1 MYKRDTNYNWWK
13 CNSNKTLGK
22 NYCNDCVL
30 DSRNGSAVSWNTM
43 LIIGDYYYKLF
54 PRYHPERVLTVI
66 CQTFAIGSM
75 AILTYKEAS
84 TNTRKRNII
93 GYTLFCVSTLI
104 LIVLDLATSG
114 QGGIGPYI
122 GICVIVVAFGV
133 ATALVQ
139 GGVTGDLSF
148 MSPEFVRSFI
158 ALRLMTKAVFGK
170 SDDGERNG
178 AILKYYRMKA
188 ASEGSQTVSADLAVV
203 GIQTEQSQAGDAL
216 EAFLGHLV
224 TLSIFPVFNVWDMI
238 SRYFPIV
245 KCLRL
250 PRRGLMVGIL
260 IQFLFIPAFYFTAK
274 YGDQGWMILLTSFLS
289 IFNGYL
295 TVCVFT
301 NAPKGY
307 KGPEQNALGNMLTL
321 CLHCGIFA
329 DAMLVMMVTF
339 GCRVDG
345 L

>member
-1 MYKRDTNYNWWK
+1 MYKRGKITAMIVCWI
-13 CNSNKTLGK
+13 LGM
-22 NYCNDCVL
+22 
-30 DSRNGSAVSWNTM
+30 GSAVSWNTM

-75 AILTYKEAS
+75 AILTYKEAI

-178 AILKYYRMKA
+178 AMLFLGISAFVGLLCTFLYAFIFPKLSVLKYYRMKA
-188 ASEGSQTVSADLAVV
+188 ASEGSQTVSADH
-203 GIQTEQSQAGDAL
+203 
-216 EAFLGHLV
+216 FLHFKEIILFMIFLSCTHLFV
-224 TLSIFPVFNVWDMI
+224 LQLFNVWDMI

-250 PRRGLMVGIL
+250 PRRGLM
-260 IQFLFIPAFYFTAK
+260 AK
-274 YGDQGWMILLTSFLS
+274 YGDQGWMIPLTSFLG

-295 TVCVFT
+295 TLT
-301 NAPKGY
+301 
-307 KGPEQNALGNMLTL
+307 EQNALGNMLTL

-329 DAMLVMMVTF
+329 GVACDWLWLIGKESF
-339 GCRVDG
+339 
-345 L
+345 